1 MESGRP
7 AKEMLRQVLAL
18 QWQHWAGLIRE
29 VFAEWM
35 EDKAPRLGAALAF
48 YTALSLAPLLVVVLA
63 VAGMVYGQ
71 RAAEGQLVWQIQDTV
86 GPEGAKAIQA
96 LISTAHKPASGAI
109 ATTLGLMALFFG
121 ASSAVVE
128 LIDDLNTIW
137 NVPVDPRKSN
147 VYAIFSMI
155 KRRAFSFGIVLAIG
169 FFLVVSLFVTTALEA
184 TENFFRSSLPMPGY
198 ALEIVNFLV
207 SFLAATFLFAAVY
220 KVLPNVRLKWSDV
233 AIGAAVTS
241 LLFTI
246 GKFLI
251 GLYLGR
257 TTIASSYGAAGSFL
271 MILVWVYYSA
281 QVFFLGAEFTKIYTL
296 RHGSRFRAKLEL
308 VPERFEAPLVLDEP
322 AQPHPASARRME

>member
-1 MESGRP
+1 
-7 AKEMLRQVLAL
+7 MLRQVLAL
-18 QWQHWAGLIRE
+18 RWQHWAGLIRD
-29 VFAEWM
+29 VFAAWM
-35 EDKAPRLGAALAF
+35 DDKAPRLGAALAF

-63 VAGMVYGQ
+63 VAGMVYGE

-137 NVPVDPRKSN
+137 HVPVDARQSN
-147 VYAIFSMI
+147 LSAIFNMI

-184 TENFFRSSLPMPGY
+184 AENFFRGSLPMPGY
-198 ALEIVNFLV
+198 ALEIANFLV

-257 TTIASSYGAAGSFL
+257 TTMASSYGAAGSFL

-308 VPERFEAPLVLDEP
+308 VPERFEAPILLGDES
-322 AQPHPASARRME
+322 QPQPASSRRME

>member
-1 MESGRP
+1 
-7 AKEMLRQVLAL
+7 MLRQVLAL
-18 QWQHWAGLIRE
+18 RWQHWAGLIRD
-29 VFAEWM
+29 VFAAWM
-35 EDKAPRLGAALAF
+35 DDKAPRLGAALAF

-63 VAGMVYGQ
+63 VAGMVYGE

-137 NVPVDPRKSN
+137 HVPVDARQSN
-147 VYAIFSMI
+147 LSAIFNMI

-184 TENFFRSSLPMPGY
+184 AENFFRGSLPMPGY
-198 ALEIVNFLV
+198 ALEIANFLV

-257 TTIASSYGAAGSFL
+257 TTMASSYGAAGSFL

-308 VPERFEAPLVLDEP
+308 VPERFEAPIVLGDES
-322 AQPHPASARRME
+322 QPQPASSRRME